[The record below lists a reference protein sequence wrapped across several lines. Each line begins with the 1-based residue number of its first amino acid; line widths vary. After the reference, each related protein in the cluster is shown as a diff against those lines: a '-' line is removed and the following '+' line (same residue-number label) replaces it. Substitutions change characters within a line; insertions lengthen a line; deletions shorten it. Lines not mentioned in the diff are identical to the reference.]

1 MRCDVC
7 GFELW
12 IPVKALEVSTLGIY
26 NDNRFPGRSILVLN
40 EHESL
45 LEELT
50 EETLF
55 AFMLDVQ
62 KAVRAIKKSTGSNR
76 VNVAILGN
84 RDPHVHAHLIP
95 RYPDNEEKPDS
106 SPWDDPRDKGKLSDK
121 EIQVIKNQLLYN
133 LR

>member
-12 IPVKALEVSTLGIY
+12 VPVKALEVSTLGIY
-26 NDNRFPGRSILVLN
+26 NDDRFPGRSILALN

-50 EETLF
+50 EEELF

-62 KAVRAIKKSTGSNR
+62 KAVRAIKKATGSNR
-76 VNVAILGN
+76 VNVAVLGN

-95 RYPDNEEKPDS
+95 RYPANEAKPDS
-106 SPWDDPRDKGKLSDK
+106 SPWDDPRVKEKLSDE
-121 EIQVIKNQLLYN
+121 EIQTIKARLLYN
-133 LR
+133 LK